1 MLIKFQFA
9 MSIEGTLHFNRG
21 NSYKVGTY
29 PNCGWNKLQ
38 RIYKLTALVGCLNVE
53 AQWYAGADQLLTKSI
68 EPENIWFLFLNV
80 LDPDPMKYW

>member
-9 MSIEGTLHFNRG
+9 MSIEGTVHFNRG

-38 RIYKLTALVGCLNVE
+38 RI
-53 AQWYAGADQLLTKSI
+53 
-68 EPENIWFLFLNV
+68 
-80 LDPDPMKYW
+80 